1 MGGCDTESLQILF
14 KISYVVCYVNYSSEL
29 SGTRTGLKWVTKQ
42 PLSKQELWKTF
53 RSPKNYC
60 LRPLQEESL
69 ALLETQ
75 YKEIRAGSRL
85 LHSTINIH
93 KEKEKWLESRAKDD
107 KDTINELVNMKVN
120 WGLFFPAKS
129 KSSLTKDNNSIP
141 ELQPDI
147 CLNTFIK
154 NFRNKISESGWM
166 DGLPL
171 ERCLEVLIT
180 FFCWSKCW
188 VSANQS
194 SVQCLLLFAPA
205 FTSQLQNKLR
215 LSESEH
221 MLWIVVSAGNL
232 TVWVKISK

>member
-1 MGGCDTESLQILF
+1 MIDWSPEQRT
-14 KISYVVCYVNYSSEL
+14 
-29 SGTRTGLKWVTKQ
+29 TRTRSMN
-42 PLSKQELWKTF
+42 LSTWK
-53 RSPKNYC
+53 
-60 LRPLQEESL
+60 
-69 ALLETQ
+69 
-75 YKEIRAGSRL
+75 
-85 LHSTINIH
+85 ST
-93 KEKEKWLESRAKDD
+93 A
-107 KDTINELVNMKVN
+107 

-129 KSSLTKDNNSIP
+129 KRSLTKDNNRIP
-141 ELQPDI
+141 ELQADI

-232 TVWVKISK
+232 TVSEISK